1 MYKLENYEK
10 TIVSEFLTKY
20 PSVLSI
26 SRKIMEYYSKTKS
39 KNIETDFL
47 NDIFF
52 EMYYNNPKILSE
64 MKLQYKGVSSQDIMR
79 LLKSAFFKAYDFP
92 VLEIFIDSL

>member
-10 TIVSEFLTKY
+10 TIVSEFLRKY
-20 PSVLSI
+20 PNISAISV
-26 SRKIMEYYSKTKS
+26 KIMSYYSRTKS

-64 MKLQYKGVSSQDIMR
+64 MKSQYKTVSRHDIMR
-79 LLKSAFFKAYDFP
+79 LLKSAFFKAYDFS
-92 VLEIFIDSL
+92 VLEIFIECL

>member
-1 MYKLENYEK
+1 MYKLESYEQ
-10 TIVSEFLTKY
+10 TIVSEFLRKY
-20 PSVLSI
+20 PNVSSI
-26 SRKIMEYYSKTKS
+26 SRKIMGYYSKTKS

-64 MKLQYKGVSSQDIMR
+64 MKSKYSGVSSNDIMR
-79 LLKSAFFKAYDFP
+79 LLKSAFFKAYDFS
-92 VLEIFIDSL
+92 VLEIFIECL